1 MFQKTTAQNKIANL
15 KKRVRVVQ
23 GGTSSSKTYSIIPML
38 IDYAIKTPLSEI
50 SIVAE
55 SVPHLRRGA
64 MKDFI
69 KIMIATG
76 NFIDSNFN
84 KTNLV
89 YHFTNGSYIE
99 FFSADMPDR
108 LRGARRDVLFINE
121 CNNIVFDS
129 YYQLAI
135 RTKKFIYLDYNPTN
149 EFWVHTELVNDSD
162 TEFIILTYKDNEAL
176 DKAIVK
182 EIEKAR
188 EKAKTSA
195 YWRNWWLVYGLGQTG
210 LTQGIIFPDFKI
222 IDTIPQEA
230 RLLGVGIDFGFTND
244 PTTAI
249 ELYKY
254 NDTYIANEILYKT
267 GLTNNDIYNHLK
279 HINSFFVA
287 DSAEPK
293 SIFELQQYGLNIVGA
308 NKGADSINF
317 GIQLLQSKNICL
329 TSQSTNLIKEQ
340 RNYSWDTDKQGKALQ
355 KPIDRYNHCCDALR
369 YIATNVINN
378 NTGKYHII

>member
-230 RLLGVGIDFGFTND
+230 RVLGVGIDFGFTND

>member
-1 MFQKTTAQNKIANL
+1 MFQKTTAQNKIATL